1 MGWHVKS
8 VPKLAVLQKFY
19 RVTSGVPT
27 RPMKTFVSSSS
38 SRCRVRVW
46 LGCGGGK
53 SEGGGGRWRWQSQG
67 CADGGLAPAPM
78 IELGFG
84 VSGVEFVT
92 DGLEEVGGG
101 RWVGG
106 ARGGGAGQHRGSQGG
121 GAWSHVKEDQRGVAM
136 VTGKKKRVTRCY
148 TRPKVLHKSTLLEH
162 FLKLSFAV
170 APTLPPSS
178 SSSFRAMVH
187 NDLTRPPGHTQMLL
201 HLRRAVVL
209 IITRRAL
216 KKHTTFLQTP
226 IGMTMGRV

>member
-1 MGWHVKS
+1 
-8 VPKLAVLQKFY
+8 
-19 RVTSGVPT
+19 
-27 RPMKTFVSSSS
+27 
-38 SRCRVRVW
+38 
-46 LGCGGGK
+46 
-53 SEGGGGRWRWQSQG
+53 
-67 CADGGLAPAPM
+67 M
-78 IELGFG
+78 IKLGFG

-170 APTLPPSS
+170 APTLY
-178 SSSFRAMVH
+178 H
-187 NDLTRPPGHTQMLL
+187 HL
-201 HLRRAVVL
+201 HLLPLEQWCIMISLDHLATHRCCCTCAEL
-209 IITRRAL
+209 
-216 KKHTTFLQTP
+216 P
-226 IGMTMGRV
+226 C